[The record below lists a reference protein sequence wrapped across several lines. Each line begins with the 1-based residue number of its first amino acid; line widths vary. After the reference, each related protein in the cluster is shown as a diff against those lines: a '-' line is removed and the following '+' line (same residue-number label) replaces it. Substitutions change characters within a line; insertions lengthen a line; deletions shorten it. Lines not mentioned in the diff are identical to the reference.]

1 MSYIANIEGFEGQ
14 KIEVNTSMWT
24 GSKLLING
32 VPAPKGNKRGEMLL
46 QRNDGKQVIA
56 TWKTQSLGF
65 DVPQLVVDGKVI
77 TLAAPL
83 KWYQWVWGGWPI
95 LIAVAGGA
103 LGAVTGL
110 IGLSINV
117 RIFRSDLSEV
127 MKYVVTGI
135 VSVLAVVVYF
145 AAAVLL
151 SLLLNINR

>member
-1 MSYIANIEGFEGQ
+1 MSYSANIEGFEGQ

-32 VPAPKGNKRGEMLL
+32 VPAAKGNKRGEMLL

-95 LIAVAGGA
+95 LIVVAGGA
-103 LGAVTGL
+103 LGVVAGL
-110 IGLSINV
+110 IALSINV
-117 RIFRSDLSEV
+117 RIFRSDWSEV
-127 MKYVVTGI
+127 LKYVATGA
-135 VSVLAVVVYF
+135 VSVLFV
-145 AAAVLL
+145 AAYLL
-151 SLLLNINR
+151 AAQLIPLLVNR